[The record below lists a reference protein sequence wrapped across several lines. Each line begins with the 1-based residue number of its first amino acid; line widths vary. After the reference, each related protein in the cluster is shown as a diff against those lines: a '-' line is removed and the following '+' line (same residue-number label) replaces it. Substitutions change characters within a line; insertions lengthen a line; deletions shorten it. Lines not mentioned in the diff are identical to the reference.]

1 MELGPVEYLMLTFP
15 GNDFHGRVSQAI
27 ADLVSS
33 RTVRILDLTFI
44 TKAGD
49 GTTARFEYDELEEVA
64 GFDDFEGTA
73 RSLLSEEDLE
83 MAAEALDPQSSALLM
98 VWEDLWAADFAAAV
112 LACGGE
118 VITGERVPREVV
130 QAAFASSDR
139 A

>member
-15 GNDFHGRVSQAI
+15 GNDFNGQVSQAI

-49 GTTARFEYDELEEVA
+49 GTTATFDYDELEEVV
-64 GFDDFEGTA
+64 GLDDFDGNA
-73 RSLLSEEDLE
+73 GSLVSDEDLE
-83 MAAEALDPQSSALLM
+83 MAAEALDPKSSALLM

-130 QAAFASSDR
+130 QAAFAGRDP